1 MRSKPRCF
9 ALTLVLAAGLAPW
22 LAACGSSSDG
32 GSAAD
37 VSVGEPAL
45 TQAPATEPAGTD
57 TPTSTPTS
65 TDAAFPMTIDAVN
78 GPVALAAQPGA
89 IVSLSPTATEMLF
102 AIGAGPQVTA
112 VDDQSNYP
120 AEAPITDLSGFE
132 PNVEAIAAKQPDL
145 VVVADDTAGLTAS
158 LGKLGIPV
166 LSLPAAQSFDD
177 MYTQI
182 EQLGA
187 ATGNVGGAA
196 ELVGQMK
203 TDIEAVVKS
212 LPERANPLTYF
223 HELDNTLY
231 SATSKTFIG
240 QVYALLGLQNIADA
254 ADPDGT
260 GYPQLSQEFLI
271 QANPDLIFL
280 ADTICCGQ
288 TAETVAARPGWDQLS
303 AVQNGHVVP
312 LSDDVVSRWG
322 PRVVD
327 FLKQAAAGVA
337 AVQPAPAG

>member
-9 ALTLVLAAGLAPW
+9 VLTLVLTAVLAPW
-22 LAACGSSSDG
+22 LAACGSSSDA
-32 GSAAD
+32 GSASDA
-37 VSVGEPAL
+37 SVGEPAL
-45 TQAPATEPAGTD
+45 TQAAATEPAGTD
-57 TPTSTPTS
+57 TPTSVS
-65 TDAAFPMTIDAVN
+65 AAFPMTIDAVN
-78 GPVALAAQPGA
+78 GPVTLGAQPGA

-177 MYTQI
+177 MYQQI

-203 TDIEAVVKS
+203 TDIDAVVKS
-212 LPERANPLTYF
+212 LPERATPLTYF

-240 QVYALLGLQNIADA
+240 QVYGLLGLENIADA

-337 AVQPAPAG
+337 TVQPAPAG